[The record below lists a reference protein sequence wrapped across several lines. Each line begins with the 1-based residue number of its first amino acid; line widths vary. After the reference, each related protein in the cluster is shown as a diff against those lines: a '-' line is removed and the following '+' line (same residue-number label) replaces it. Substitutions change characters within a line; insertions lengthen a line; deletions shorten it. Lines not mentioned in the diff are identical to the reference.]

1 MDSKFCKNASM
12 SSMTF
17 SDEMRHFAYLYIRSA
32 DISSFCVNK
41 SGWDAHMSDPLE
53 SERITLRL
61 DADDLKMIDEFIS
74 GSNEF
79 SNRSQLARA
88 AVRAYIEMRAG
99 GAEGTNA
106 RPNEILVQIPPLV
119 LDTIK
124 QLVAE
129 GVYSSVSEAVADA
142 ARHEFL
148 HEEHVEGLKKD
159 ANQQGSGFKL
169 VPGA

>member
-1 MDSKFCKNASM
+1 
-12 SSMTF
+12 
-17 SDEMRHFAYLYIRSA
+17 
-32 DISSFCVNK
+32 
-41 SGWDAHMSDPLE
+41 MSDPLE
-53 SERITLRL
+53 SERITIRL
-61 DADDLKMIDEFIS
+61 DAEDLKLMDEFID

-99 GAEGTNA
+99 GREGTNS
-106 RPNEILVQIPPLV
+106 RPNEILVQIPALV

-129 GVYSSVSEAVADA
+129 GVYSSVSEAVADS

-148 HEEHVEGLKKD
+148 HKEHVEGLKKD
-159 ANQQGSGFKL
+159 ANQQGTGFKL

>member
-1 MDSKFCKNASM
+1 M
-12 SSMTF
+12 
-17 SDEMRHFAYLYIRSA
+17 
-32 DISSFCVNK
+32 
-41 SGWDAHMSDPLE
+41 LE
-53 SERITLRL
+53 NERITLRL
-61 DADDLKMIDEFIS
+61 DTETLKLLDEFIS
-74 GSNEF
+74 DSNEF
-79 SNRSQLARA
+79 TNRSQLARA

-99 GAEGTNA
+99 GTESTN

-129 GVYSSVSEAVADA
+129 GVYSSVSEAVADS

-148 HEEHVEGLKKD
+148 HEEHMDGLKKD
-159 ANQQGSGFKL
+159 ANQQRSAFKV